1 MEAENTR
8 KRVAREKT
16 SGLPEASKTVA
27 RESIE
32 NYRSG
37 NVTGFIGK
45 SKCCEKETV
54 LWIDGMPMV
63 NVQHKEKSVL
73 DLDDM
78 LEQSGLSEDE
88 SLL

>member
-1 MEAENTR
+1 
-8 KRVAREKT
+8 
-16 SGLPEASKTVA
+16 
-27 RESIE
+27 
-32 NYRSG
+32 
-37 NVTGFIGK
+37 
-45 SKCCEKETV
+45 
-54 LWIDGMPMV
+54 MPMV